1 MAERHKSNGH
11 ALANGNAKLTQVV
24 EKIEEDIYQ
33 EENIFLFIPNII
45 GEITNPS
52 NKKSTSPGH

>member
-11 ALANGNAKLTQVV
+11 VLPNGKPTLNQVV

-45 GEITNPS
+45 GEYLHKNPL
-52 NKKSTSPGH
+52 KI

>member
-11 ALANGNAKLTQVV
+11 VLANGNAKLTQVV

-45 GEITNPS
+45 GEFPNFS
-52 NKKSTSPGH
+52 KSETTPDH